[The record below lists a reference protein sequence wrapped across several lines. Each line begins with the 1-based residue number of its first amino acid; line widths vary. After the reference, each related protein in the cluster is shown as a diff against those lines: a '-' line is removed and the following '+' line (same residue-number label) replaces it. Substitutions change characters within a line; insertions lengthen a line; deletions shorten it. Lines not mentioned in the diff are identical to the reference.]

1 MSAKTLESIQPMMM
15 QLSEG
20 DLIKVKEYLKKLLF
34 YSEERVERYNPYTH
48 LSREEIIQQL
58 AVARKHAK
66 EGKVM
71 DAHQASA
78 NVRAKYGLK

>member
-1 MSAKTLESIQPMMM
+1 MSTNTLDSIQPMMM
-15 QLSEG
+15 QLSESN
-20 DLIKVKEYLKKLLF
+20 LIKVKEYLKKLLSN
-34 YSEERVERYNPYTH
+34 SEDRVERYNPFTA

-58 AVARKHAK
+58 AIARKHAE

>member
-1 MSAKTLESIQPMMM
+1 MSSKTIESIQPMMM

-20 DLIKVKEYLKKLLF
+20 DLIKVKEYLKKLLAG
-34 YSEERVERYNPYTH
+34 SEERVERYNPFTP

-58 AVARKHAK
+58 AIARKHAE